1 MTVDDLTQQNED
13 NPRESLEQYFVDIT
27 SECPYGIP
35 QNAVYHQ
42 AFFGS
47 LPDTT
52 MQFFLRNGY
61 RRNGNCLYAMRC
73 PGCQEC
79 V

>member
-1 MTVDDLTQQNED
+1 M
-13 NPRESLEQYFVDIT
+13 
-27 SECPYGIP
+27 P
-35 QNAVYHQ
+35 QPAVYHQ

-52 MQFFLRNGY
+52 MNFFFRNGY
-61 RRNGNCLYAMRC
+61 RRNGNCMYSMRC

-79 V
+79 VPIRLQPGNFSKNRNQK